1 MTAGRKAVRVRA
13 TAAQVVDAVVS
24 GGRSLD
30 ASLRELEPG
39 VDEGDRALLRH
50 LCFGSIRH
58 HWRLAEWSATLV
70 DRPLRKRDSV
80 IGALLHVGLF
90 QLSGTRIPDHAVVS
104 QTVEAARL
112 LRRPKLAGL
121 LNAVLRRF
129 IRDNIAERPPA
140 TPESEHNHP
149 AWLID
154 ALRADWPD
162 DWPAIVAAN
171 NERAPMW
178 LRVNALRTDVAS
190 YASRL
195 EAAGLEAGHP
205 GITDTALRLAEPT
218 AVTNLPGFAD
228 GDVSVQDAAAQLA
241 APWLLD
247 GIRGRRPARILDACA
262 APGGKSAHLLE
273 AGGADIELT
282 CVDIDAGRARDID
295 NNLGRLGLA
304 ATVLTADAS
313 NPEEWWDGKAFDGIL
328 LDAPCS
334 ASGVIRRHPDIKL
347 LRRASDIG
355 ALAALQ
361 ARLLR
366 RLWPLLAPGGRL
378 LYVTCS
384 VLAAENDAVVG
395 DFLGATSDARE
406 NTMLQNNNI
415 HAVMRRTACGH
426 QVLPGTAGMDGFFYA
441 GLEKTP

>member
-1 MTAGRKAVRVRA
+1 MSASRTAARVRA

-30 ASLRELEPG
+30 ASLREREQN
-39 VDEGDRALLRH
+39 VAEADRALLRN
-50 LCFGSIRH
+50 LCFGSVRH
-58 HWRLAEWSATLV
+58 HWRLAAWTSQLV
-70 DRPLRKRDSV
+70 DRPLKKKDSV
-80 IGALLHVGLF
+80 VTALLHVGLY

-112 LRRPKLAGL
+112 LRRPKLAPL
-121 LNAVLRRF
+121 VNAVLRRF
-129 IRDNIAERPPA
+129 IRDDMAARPPA
-140 TPESEHNHP
+140 TPEAEHDHP

-154 ALRADWPD
+154 ALRTDWPD
-162 DWPAIVAAN
+162 DWQAVLAAN

-178 LRVNALRTDVAS
+178 LRVNAARTDVAG
-190 YASRL
+190 YEARL
-195 EAAGLEAGHP
+195 ATAELAAERLAGV
-205 GITDTALRLAEPT
+205 DTALRLTQPLT
-218 AVTNLPGFAD
+218 VSRLPGFAE
-228 GDVSVQDAAAQLA
+228 GEVSVQDAAAQLA
-241 APWLLD
+241 APWLLQD
-247 GIRGRRPARILDACA
+247 IAGRTQARVLDACA

-273 AGGADIELT
+273 AGRGIELT
-282 CVDIDAGRARDID
+282 SVDIDAGRAADID
-295 NNLGRLGLA
+295 ANLARLGLA
-304 ATVLTADAS
+304 ATVLCADAS
-313 NPEEWWDGKAFDGIL
+313 NPQEWWDGKAFDGIL

-347 LRRASDIG
+347 LRRATDID

-361 ARLLR
+361 ARLLE

-384 VLAAENDAVVG
+384 VFAAENEAVVG

-415 HAVMRRTACGH
+415 RDLMRRKACGY

-441 GLEKTP
+441 C